1 MGAER
6 RHKVEPRGL
15 RRPDAAHYVG
25 FSPTKFD
32 QLVADGR
39 MPKPKPVDGCMVWDR
54 YALDDAFEQLGGE
67 RGAANDWDRAF
78 G

>member
-1 MGAER
+1 MGTER

-25 FSPTKFD
+25 VSPSKFD
-32 QLVADGR
+32 EMVADGR
-39 MPKPKPVDGCMVWDR
+39 MPKPKPVDGCRVWDR
-54 YALDDAFEQLGGE
+54 YALDDAFEHLGDD